1 MDAQIWHQQATAG
14 RPTLPEPIADP
25 KTLEAQALA
34 EYYDHLETG
43 LDAMVLQSTQM
54 DAATKVM
61 STLVGRGGRRP
72 RGAQGIIAIN
82 APFTTGKST
91 FVKAWASELH
101 REWLGG
107 AVNHERPSWQPE
119 PHMTADLVPVIYVTL
134 RAASAIKEVNA
145 QILSFLRYPSEGVT
159 RATTTRVQ
167 EALFRHGVRLVIIDD
182 VHMLR
187 VNHAQGRDVLDYL
200 KYLNSE
206 LGELG
211 GTLVL
216 VGALLNSG
224 PIYGDPQIRGRLQA
238 IELRPHH
245 IVDTD
250 GRREWQ
256 RLLKAAEQIL
266 LPYAPGTEAGVF
278 AREHAGYIWQRT
290 QGYLGD
296 TATLLAG
303 AVLAA
308 LNDGGAISR
317 GHLSGV
323 MLSHRAQQGEAD
335 LTSVSG
341 DSRGT
346 RVG

>member
-1 MDAQIWHQQATAG
+1 MDAHQWHLQATAHNG
-14 RPTLPEPIADP
+14 GLPAPVEDLAALDDDARTDYLDTLHAACD
-25 KTLEAQALA
+25 AL
-34 EYYDHLETG
+34 
-43 LDAMVLQSTQM
+43 VLRSTQM
-54 DAATKVM
+54 TAATRAM
-61 STLVGRGGRRP
+61 SSLVNRAGRRP
-72 RGAQGIIAIN
+72 RGAQRIIAVN

-91 FVKAWASELH
+91 FVKDWASELH
-101 REWLGG
+101 RDWLGG
-107 AVNHERPSWQPE
+107 SVTHDRPTWQPE

-187 VNHAQGRDVLDYL
+187 VNHTQGRDVLDYL

-216 VGALLNSG
+216 VGALLSSG

-238 IELRPHH
+238 IELRPHE
-245 IVDTD
+245 IATPD

-256 RLLKAAEQIL
+256 KLLKAAEQLL
-266 LPYAPGTEAGVF
+266 LPYAPSNEPGVF
-278 AREHAGYIWQRT
+278 AREHAAYIWRRS

-296 TATLLAG
+296 TATLLTG
-303 AVLAA
+303 AVLGA
-308 LNDGGAISR
+308 LSEEQPVTRD
-317 GHLSGV
+317 HLASV
-323 MLSHRAQQGEAD
+323 LLSLRAHENEAD
-335 LTSVSG
+335 LTSASG
-341 DSRGT
+341 QGRG
-346 RVG
+346 GYGS